1 VTVILIL
8 LLASAAL
15 GLLTGLLYRIWALG
29 TLSVLIAFLSAL
41 ALQLYGFGFSE
52 SMAVSVL
59 CLVVCQ
65 LAYVLASLGSL
76 ERAHSSQD
84 EIDGSASREGEKN
97 VRDENR

>member
-15 GLLTGLLYRIWALG
+15 GLLTGLFYRVWAIG
-29 TLSVLIAFLSAL
+29 AVSVLIAVLSAL
-41 ALQLYGFGFSE
+41 ALHLASFGFSL
-52 SMAVSVL
+52 SVAISVL

-76 ERAHSSQD
+76 KRANLSQD
-84 EIDGSASREGEKN
+84 EIDGSAGREGEEN
-97 VRDENR
+97 VDDENR